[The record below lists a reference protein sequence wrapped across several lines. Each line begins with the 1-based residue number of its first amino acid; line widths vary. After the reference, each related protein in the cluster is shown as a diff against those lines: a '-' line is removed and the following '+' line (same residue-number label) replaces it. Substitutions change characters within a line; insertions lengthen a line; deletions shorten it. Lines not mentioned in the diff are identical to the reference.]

1 MLTDINKTYPLTI
14 YWLRGVFLLV
24 LKVTENERYRKS
36 LFGRK
41 VIKNIP
47 KRNNLLIGNKVYN
60 VIEFGVENIND
71 DSVKK
76 ILEIN
81 RKKVLKC
88 GDDNINEI
96 VSGYLMDI
104 KPYVK
109 RAIIS
114 SVVMRLKNERLFE
127 SLCVKD
133 DDFIES
139 TEYFEL
145 AKNLRKL
152 SIISNDAKNI
162 NVFRNKCYNNWG
174 LSVGSSSCGYD
185 SFLDLNSL
193 VMNRGSFLTINGCDL
208 LVYADE
214 SYFNVTENVSELL
227 KFNVPKE
234 YACASLYM

>member
-1 MLTDINKTYPLTI
+1 M
-14 YWLRGVFLLV
+14 LV
-24 LKVTENERYRKS
+24 LKVTENEIYRKG

-41 VIKNIP
+41 VIKNKP

-60 VIEFGVENIND
+60 VIELSVENIND

-76 ILEIN
+76 IFEIN

-88 GDDNINEI
+88 GDSNINEI
-96 VSGYLMDI
+96 VSDYLMDI

-114 SVVMRLKNERLFE
+114 SVVMRLKNERMFE
-127 SLCVKD
+127 SLCVRD
-133 DDFIES
+133 SDFLES

-152 SIISNDAKNI
+152 SIISNEEKII
-162 NVFRNKCYNNWG
+162 NGFRNKCYNNWG
-174 LSVGSSSCGYD
+174 LNVGSSSCGYD
-185 SFLDLNSL
+185 SILDLNSL
-193 VMNRGSFLTINGCDL
+193 VMNRAAFLTINGCDL

-214 SYFNVTENVSELL
+214 SYFYVTKNVSELL